1 MAIRRKKSRQFL
13 PVLCSII
20 NMIIMSKKQNKTK
33 KKCQN
38 IIKQA
43 NKQRNEMW
51 NGYIFF
57 STKKNAKCC
66 IYEYNILKPTKTN
79 INKTKRW

>member
-43 NKQRNEMW
+43 NKEMKCEMDI
-51 NGYIFF
+51 YFF
-57 STKKNAKCC
+57 QLKKMLNVA
-66 IYEYNILKPTKTN
+66 YMNILKPTKTN
-79 INKTKRW
+79 INKTKR